1 MKDNEGRRMVMHPA
15 WQAAHE
21 LLADP
26 EKWFDTVVM
35 ERAGYTSAQVAT
47 AMRCMGYGD
56 DVIYHALPGHYTVSC
71 ELPPVWIPVN
81 HNNSLDAF
89 PQLMAVLNMPT
100 LEDVFRAPHEFGAGF
115 ELVDQGVHALP
126 VQVLGVLNGVE
137 G

>member
-1 MKDNEGRRMVMHPA
+1 MKLNEGRHMVMHPA

-56 DVIYHALPGHYTVSC
+56 DVIYHVLPGHYTVSC

-89 PQLMAVLNMPT
+89 PKLTARLGIPT
-100 LEDVFRAPHEFGAGF
+100 LADIFSEPVDEGVALPAVVMAALNGAG
-115 ELVDQGVHALP
+115 D
-126 VQVLGVLNGVE
+126 
-137 G
+137 